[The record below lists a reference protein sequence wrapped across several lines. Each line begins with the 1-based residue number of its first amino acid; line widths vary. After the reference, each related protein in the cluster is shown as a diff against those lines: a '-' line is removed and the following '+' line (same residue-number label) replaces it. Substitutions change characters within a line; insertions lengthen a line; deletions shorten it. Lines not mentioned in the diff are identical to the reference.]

1 MAVTEGDGGRP
12 KKKLPS
18 WDTVE
23 KSDPRAIAGT
33 KGYDPKFRPPPPSP
47 VAIPGARFDRSR
59 LRDLTPY
66 AAPRTVEIEPRQPA
80 ASTGGRMAAYEML
93 GQGGTPERYEAP
105 STGGRLAAYK
115 LLGQSG
121 GGDGEPD
128 PTIEERPGKE
138 RTRRE
143 YRLTW
148 DEYNKLN
155 DEQKAAIDFNTLL
168 VQAREKD
175 LNSDYAP
182 TEQQEEQFRKQS
194 ERMFGEGRGSDT
206 FAPETLA
213 VLKQI
218 DFKSSGEEDLDDFI
232 DLRYGVSMKDLKNFS
247 LNREVKPPELPDSR
261 QTALVR
267 EAISPGGAGG
277 LNTEQ
282 RAAKYS
288 ENLRASMARA
298 NELLQTWRASAADN
312 RYGITMGLGGDP
324 QRVQRETGY
333 KIRPPFEDADAD
345 GKADKYGFN
354 AYLQDMLGALSAK
367 DRDPGEVL
375 GWLETDLKTRD
386 QVQTAMRFFDEQTA
400 NAIRTGT
407 NVYGMQG
414 KDVRGAQEIR
424 KLLGLNRG
432 DSNAR

>member
-1 MAVTEGDGGRP
+1 MAVVEGDGGRP

-33 KGYDPKFRPPPPSP
+33 KGYDPRFRPPPSP

-66 AAPRTVEIEPRQPA
+66 AAPRTVEIEPRQPQPSSIGVPGA
-80 ASTGGRMAAYEML
+80 RAGRPMPDAPYD
-93 GQGGTPERYEAP
+93 P
-105 STGGRLAAYK
+105 STGGVSRAAPRTVAIP
-115 LLGQSG
+115 GQ
-121 GGDGEPD
+121 EQPD

-155 DEQKAAIDFNTLL
+155 DEQKAAVDFNTLL

-175 LNSDYAP
+175 LKTDYEA

-218 DFKSSGEEDLDDFI
+218 DFKSSGEEDLDDFL
-232 DLRYGVSMKDLKNFS
+232 DLRTAVSAKDLKNFS
-247 LNREVKPPELPDSR
+247 LEREVKPPELPDDR

-267 EAISPGGAGG
+267 QVISPGGAGG
-277 LNTEQ
+277 LDTEQ

-324 QRVQRETGY
+324 NRVKRETGY
-333 KIRPPFEDADAD
+333 KIRPAFEDADAD

-367 DRDPGEVL
+367 DRDAGEVL
-375 GWLETDLKTRD
+375 SWLKADLKTGD
-386 QVQTAMRFFDEQTA
+386 QIQTAMRFFDEQTA

-424 KLLGLNRG
+424 KLLGLDKG